1 MKVLETLHILFD
13 AALARPGFKTPE
25 PFRRRL
31 ILAVGVLAAALVVLM
46 SFKLGRW
53 SALEVSAESRAW
65 ENALQARLIAFR
77 LKVAL
82 GLTAGSLGLAY
93 GLYQL
98 FDRSRL
104 GARLLHWDES
114 HDTEYSAA
122 AKTLSA
128 GLVFAALTLG
138 ILLLAAQV
146 LR

>member
-1 MKVLETLHILFD
+1 MKVLESLRVLFD
-13 AALARPGFKTPE
+13 SAVSRPGFKTPE

-31 ILAVGVLAAALVVLM
+31 LIGVGVLASILVATM
-46 SFKLGRW
+46 AYKLGRW
-53 SALEVSAESRAW
+53 SALDVTAESRHW

-82 GLTAGSLGLAY
+82 GLMAGTLGLSY
-93 GLYQL
+93 GVYQL
-98 FDRSRL
+98 LDRSRL

-122 AKTLSA
+122 AKTLTA
-128 GLVFAALTLG
+128 GLVFSALTLG
-138 ILLLAAQV
+138 LLSLASQV